1 MAKGSKVNDQKKS
14 SVKFSDSIKTRLV
27 AVMVLAAA
35 IPLVVA
41 LIVSYISSTNK
52 AVEDAEISLQWQAKY
67 IESEF
72 EGILEKNMSALQA
85 VASSPA
91 TVMYL
96 SGGGDEN
103 LYADM
108 LRQLKD
114 VDDIFGDGN
123 TTILTGT
130 TGKQLVRSDE
140 GTLADVSAREYYQSA
155 LGGQPYMSDA
165 IASLTT
171 GKMISVIIA
180 PVYDND
186 GKVIGTI
193 QRDYDLADLHD
204 FLASEAD
211 DAFIADRSGIIA
223 AHSQFSISAE
233 DDPKDVSGDIFYTS
247 GETEGFYETVN
258 HDSNST
264 NYLAFAKEPKT
275 NFIIAIAQPKS
286 EVLSAAKRS
295 AYIVVIIGLILL
307 IVAAVISVFMARS
320 FTDPIVDINKS
331 LSDLSDGRFTS
342 IDKFKGR
349 KDEFGQ
355 IVNNTNSVI
364 ETLDGI
370 VSRIKESASSVG
382 RSSEELSDLA
392 NQISQTAEDV
402 SNAVQEIATGATQ
415 QADEIQ
421 NASENVGRIGDAV
434 VGVQNSTSDL
444 EGFAGQMKDASEVS
458 SKSLQA
464 LQESSTEMT
473 QKIDEIS
480 TTIQRTQDAV
490 TNISEKVEGITSIA
504 TQTNLLSLNASIEA
518 ARAGEAGKG
527 FAVVAEEIGKL
538 ADDSKNMADD
548 IKKEMEV
555 LLEEAKLAVVA
566 ADDVKQGNLDQ
577 QSALGETIESINGML
592 GNINA
597 TVGGVQII
605 SDGAEQCDS
614 SKNAVVDV
622 MSALS
627 AISEENAA
635 SSEETGA
642 SMQELSATVTTL
654 AGSANSLKD
663 IAEELNK
670 EMEFFKS

>member
-1 MAKGSKVNDQKKS
+1 MAMKNEPQKSNTIKL
-14 SVKFSDSIKTRLV
+14 KDSIKTKLI
-27 AVMVLAAA
+27 AVMLLAAA
-35 IPLVVA
+35 IPLLVA

-52 AVEDAEISLQWQAKY
+52 AIADAQDSLEWQAWY

-72 EGILEKNMSALQA
+72 AAILDKNMSAIQA
-85 VASSPA
+85 IASSPA
-91 TVMYL
+91 TIMYL

-108 LRQLKD
+108 LKQLKD
-114 VDDIFGDGN
+114 IDAIFEDGN
-123 TTILTGT
+123 TTIITGT
-130 TGKQLVRSDE
+130 NGKQLVRSDE
-140 GTLADVSAREYYQSA
+140 GTLADVSEREYYKMA
-155 LGGQPYMSDA
+155 LSGTPYMSDA

-186 GKVIGTI
+186 GNVIGTI
-193 QRDYDLADLHD
+193 QRDYDLADFHD
-204 FLASEAD
+204 FLAAEAE
-211 DAFIADRSGIIA
+211 DAFIADRNGIIA
-223 AHSQFSISAE
+223 AHSQFIISAE
-233 DDPKDVSGDIFYTS
+233 DEPKDVSGDIFYTS
-247 GETEGFYETVN
+247 GASEGFYETVN
-258 HDSNST
+258 HET
-264 NYLAFAKEPKT
+264 KIANYLAFVKEPQT
-275 NFIIAIAQPKS
+275 GFIVAIGQSKA
-286 EVLSAAKRS
+286 ETLAAAKRS
-295 AYIVVIIGLILL
+295 AYIVVIIGVIIL
-307 IVAAVISVFMARS
+307 IVAAVVSLLMAKA
-320 FTDPIVDINKS
+320 FTEPIIDINKS
-331 LSDLSDGRFTS
+331 LSNLSDGQFTR

-355 IVNNTNSVI
+355 MVNNTNAVI
-364 ETLDGI
+364 ETLEGI
-370 VSRIKESASSVG
+370 VSRIKESAASVG
-382 RSSEELSDLA
+382 TSSEELSDMA

-402 SNAVQEIATGATQ
+402 SNAVQEIASGATQ

-421 NASENVGRIGDAV
+421 SASENVGRIGDAV
-434 VGVQNSTSDL
+434 VGVQNSTNDL

-458 SKSLQA
+458 SKSLQS
-464 LQESSTEMT
+464 LQDSSSEMT

-480 TTIQRTQDAV
+480 RTIQATQDAV
-490 TNISEKVEGITSIA
+490 NNISGKVEGITSIA

-555 LLEEAKLAVVA
+555 LLEEAKMAVVA
-566 ADDVKQGNLDQ
+566 AEDVKQGNLDQ
-577 QSALGETIESINGML
+577 QTALGETIESINGML

-597 TVGGVQII
+597 TVGGVQTI
-605 SDGAEQCDS
+605 SDGAQQCDS

-654 AGSANSLKD
+654 AGSANDLKD
-663 IAEELNK
+663 IAEKLNK
-670 EMEFFKS
+670 EMEFFKR